1 MGNNMDLDYE
11 MFCYQC
17 EQTANGKG
25 CTRLGVCG
33 KTPEIANL
41 QDLLIY
47 QVKGISC
54 YGKVLSE
61 LGHPIEKAV
70 IAFIE
75 SVLFT
80 TLTNVNFDAEVH
92 VQLLQES
99 QKIKDSLREKV
110 SASEGSSNLHDSDY
124 CSCHTAQAQYRL
136 PSTKSEMLHD
146 APIAGIM
153 YDKSLDPDIR
163 SLRQTILYG
172 LKGISA
178 YGHQARELG
187 YCSDQVDSFYITA
200 LESLTD
206 DRLTVE
212 ELIRMTMRTGEAAI
226 EVMKVLDEANTSVYG
241 NPSPHTVNVHI
252 RKGPF
257 IIVSGHDLKDL
268 EMLLR
273 QTEGTGINIYTHG
286 EMLPSHGYE
295 GLKKYP
301 HLVGNF
307 GGAWQDQQKQFDGI
321 PGCILMT
328 TNCLMRPRES
338 YKDRI
343 YSTNVVGWEGVKY
356 IPKKP
361 DGTKDFSEIIR
372 HALEL
377 GGFTQDVE
385 PHEIIVGF
393 GHHATLSYADKIV
406 QAVESGK
413 LRHFFLIGGCD
424 GARPGRNYYT
434 DFAQLVPKNCM
445 IITLA
450 CGKYRFNKMDF
461 GEVAGLPRLLDIGQC
476 NDVYSAIRI
485 ATTLADAFNTDV
497 NGLPLS
503 LIISW
508 YEQKAVADLLALL
521 SLGIRNIYLGPE
533 LPAFLSPN
541 VLQYLVDTST
551 SERSPTRKTI
561 LKPALSRMCRLKA
574 LRKRKNTLQR
584 YVCKMSFELPEL
596 GSNQQPHG

>member
-47 QVKGISC
+47 QIKDISC
-54 YGKVLSE
+54 YEKVLSE

-110 SASEGSSNLHDSDY
+110 SASEGSSALHDSDY

-385 PHEIIVGF
+385 PHEILVGF

-445 IITLA
+445 ILTLA

-541 VLQYLVDTST
+541 VLQYLVDTFH
-551 SERSPTRKTI
+551 
-561 LKPALSRMCRLKA
+561 
-574 LRKRKNTLQR
+574 LRKITN
-584 YVCKMSFELPEL
+584 PEDDIKTCL
-596 GSNQQPHG
+596 KQNVQA

>member
-92 VQLLQES
+92 VQLLHES

-124 CSCHTAQAQYRL
+124 CSCHTAQAQYQL

-356 IPKKP
+356 IPKKT

-372 HALEL
+372 HSLEL

-385 PHEIIVGF
+385 PHEILVGF

-445 IITLA
+445 ILTLA

-541 VLQYLVDTST
+541 VLQYLVDTFH
-551 SERSPTRKTI
+551 
-561 LKPALSRMCRLKA
+561 
-574 LRKRKNTLQR
+574 LRKITN
-584 YVCKMSFELPEL
+584 PEDDIKTCL
-596 GSNQQPHG
+596 KQNVQA

>member
-47 QVKGISC
+47 QIKGISC
-54 YGKVLSE
+54 YGKVLSA
-61 LGHPIEKAV
+61 LGHPIEKSV
-70 IAFIE
+70 ISFIE

-124 CSCHTAQAQYRL
+124 CSCHTAQAQYQL

-212 ELIRMTMRTGEAAI
+212 ELIRMTMRTGETAI

-241 NPSPHTVNVHI
+241 NPTPHTVNVHI

-268 EMLLR
+268 EMLLQ

-385 PHEIIVGF
+385 PHEILVGF
-393 GHHATLSYADKIV
+393 GHHATLSYTDKIV

-434 DFAQLVPKNCM
+434 DFAQLVPKDCM
-445 IITLA
+445 ILTLA

-541 VLQYLVDTST
+541 VLQYLVDTFH
-551 SERSPTRKTI
+551 
-561 LKPALSRMCRLKA
+561 
-574 LRKRKNTLQR
+574 LRKITN
-584 YVCKMSFELPEL
+584 PEDDIKTCL
-596 GSNQQPHG
+596 KQNVQA

>member
-17 EQTANGKG
+17 EQTANGKD

-268 EMLLR
+268 EMLLQ

-385 PHEIIVGF
+385 PHEILVGF

-445 IITLA
+445 ILTLA

-541 VLQYLVDTST
+541 VLQYLVDTFH
-551 SERSPTRKTI
+551 
-561 LKPALSRMCRLKA
+561 
-574 LRKRKNTLQR
+574 LRKITN
-584 YVCKMSFELPEL
+584 PEDDIKTCL
-596 GSNQQPHG
+596 KQNVQA